1 MAFPLEKYRFYKQ
14 GNKIYA
20 VSTYCGRTVRGSA
33 KCADEDQFDEDKG
46 RKLAAARCNVKV
58 CEKRRNRASDK
69 LIEAI
74 NKLDDAMAEYNRMKQ
89 YFEDS
94 TDLLIEATE
103 ELEELEK
110 TY

>member
-58 CEKRRNRASDK
+58 CEKRQMRAANK
-69 LIEAI
+69 LCDAIEALEAAT
-74 NKLDDAMAEYNRMKQ
+74 KEYNHMKQ
-89 YFEDS
+89 YFDDS
-94 TDLLIEATE
+94 TEALCE
-103 ELEELEK
+103 AFDELVKLEE